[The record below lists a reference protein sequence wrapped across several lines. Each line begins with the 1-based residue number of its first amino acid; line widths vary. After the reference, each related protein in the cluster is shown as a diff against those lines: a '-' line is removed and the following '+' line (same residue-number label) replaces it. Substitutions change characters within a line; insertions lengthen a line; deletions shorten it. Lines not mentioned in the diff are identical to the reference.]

1 MSGRKRTRTE
11 SEGDR
16 ERVYQ
21 AFVTRGTEQGAAEE
35 AGVPRSTAR
44 RWLLSPEG
52 KAAVATIQAGL
63 RGAGYAEKIRGVAG
77 LYIDRLRVIAQ
88 DEERMSKLSAVQVA
102 TVAGI
107 LLDKAKALEGP
118 APETEKRFK
127 VKLVFGGRRVK
138 EGEEE
143 AFGGAVEVTSG
154 GD

>member
-1 MSGRKRTRTE
+1 MSGRKRTREE

-16 ERVYQ
+16 DRVYQ

-52 KAAVATIQAGL
+52 KAAVATLQAGL
-63 RGAGYAEKIRGVAG
+63 HGAPYADKLRSVASIY
-77 LYIDRLRVIAQ
+77 LESLRA
-88 DEERMSKLSAVQVA
+88 DAENPERMAKMQPRDKAIIL
-102 TVAGI
+102 GI

-143 AFGGAVEVTSG
+143 AFGGAVEVEG
-154 GD
+154 